1 MGEDHT
7 KLIQN
12 IKDGDGKAFNYLYKT
27 YYKVF
32 SNFTYS
38 YVKDEFAAGNI
49 VQDAFMV
56 LWEQRDKLDA
66 VTNLPAYLLTIVKN
80 KALNHLQ
87 RQATKAKIEQ
97 NIQAQAIREITL
109 RCETLSACD
118 PEQMFQADVENIIL
132 KTLDSLPPQCRKVVF
147 MSRFNGLTNKE
158 IASELGI
165 SIKAVEFHITKALK
179 LFRQNLQDY
188 LTLALLLLNLK

>member
-7 KLIQN
+7 KLIKN
-12 IKDGDGKAFNYLYKT
+12 IKNGDGKAFNYLYKT

-32 SNFTYS
+32 SNFATS
-38 YVKDEFAAGNI
+38 YLKDEFVAGNI
-49 VQDAFMV
+49 VQDTFMT
-56 LWEQRDKLDA
+56 LWEQRDNLDS

-80 KALNHLQ
+80 KALNHLH
-87 RQATKAKIEQ
+87 RQAIKAKIEQ
-97 NIQAQAIREITL
+97 TLQVQAVREIEL
-109 RCETLSACD
+109 RCKTLSACD
-118 PEQMFQADVENIIL
+118 PEQMFHADVENIIRE
-132 KTLDSLPPQCRKVVF
+132 TLETLPSQCRKVVI

-165 SIKAVEFHITKALK
+165 SVKAVEFHITKALK

-188 LTLALLLLNLK
+188 LTFALLLF